1 MIDYGGFAEAE
12 GERIGLLV
20 EAGSHW
26 EAPTVAVMEAAA
38 AALLHRCGVA
48 AADDEVLPAPPAPG
62 AAQSPRSAEVTR
74 TVTATGA
81 GFAFVRPYRGG
92 DVVAERNT
100 LIALDG
106 DTEIRTPHD
115 HCLLVMPS
123 LRTIPGHTAVR
134 LARFVEG

>member
-1 MIDYGGFAEAE
+1 
-12 GERIGLLV
+12 
-20 EAGSHW
+20 
-26 EAPTVAVMEAAA
+26 MEATAA
-38 AALLHRCGVA
+38 AVLRRCGVA
-48 AADDEVLPAPPAPG
+48 AVDDEVLPPSPAPG
-62 AAQSPRSAEVTR
+62 AAERPRLAEVTR

>member
-1 MIDYGGFAEAE
+1 M
-12 GERIGLLV
+12 
-20 EAGSHW
+20 
-26 EAPTVAVMEAAA
+26 
-38 AALLHRCGVA
+38 
-48 AADDEVLPAPPAPG
+48 
-62 AAQSPRSAEVTR
+62 TR

-123 LRTIPGHTAVR
+123 LRTMPGHTAVR
-134 LARFVEG
+134 LARFVEGSQPHGAACKLARKGLCSTRCAQSGHPRRSVAEAESGGRNERVQYGAGSE